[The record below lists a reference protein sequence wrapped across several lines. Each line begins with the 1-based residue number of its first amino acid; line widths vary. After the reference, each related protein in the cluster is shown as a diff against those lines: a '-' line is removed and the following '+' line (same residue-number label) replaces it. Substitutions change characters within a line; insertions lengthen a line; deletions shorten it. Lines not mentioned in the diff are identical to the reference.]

1 MTMTGPVLSGTDRR
15 FFVLGWPCGQCLINT
30 WGGGLPKPSRL
41 ARGSILAAAVV
52 VVTCSTRQSSQLA
65 SWQAKKQRWCGGGG
79 GYRDEIHPNGHRRTS
94 GLAVGVVRPAARPRR
109 SLAFKV

>member
-1 MTMTGPVLSGTDRR
+1 MTMMGPT
-15 FFVLGWPCGQCLINT
+15 VLGRIGASLYWAGLVASVSST
-30 WGGGLPKPSRL
+30 HGEGGCPNRRDW
-41 ARGSILAAAVV
+41 RGESVLAAAVV
-52 VVTCSTRQSSQLA
+52 VVTCSTRQNSQLA
-65 SWQAKKQRWCGGGG
+65 SWQAKTQRWCGGGG

>member
-1 MTMTGPVLSGTDRR
+1 MGRGAAQTVEIGAGKH
-15 FFVLGWPCGQCLINT
+15 F
-30 WGGGLPKPSRL
+30 GGGS
-41 ARGSILAAAVV
+41 SI
-52 VVTCSTRQSSQLA
+52 VTCSTRQSSQLA